1 MKTLRNLFA
10 LALVMLCAVNVSAGK
25 KVLLSANFDDGSV
38 VFNGWGNN
46 QTRDVVDGAFHV
58 NNPSA
63 VNSWES
69 QIAYDFN
76 DPFLPNN
83 EYTLTMKIRG
93 SAAGQITFGLQ
104 NADDGYISVG
114 EFGTIDF
121 DVDWVN
127 VRVKCLCNGEGGR
140 RFIASIGQF
149 EGDIYIDDF
158 ELAVYTESEE
168 VETGANIDLRWVNV
182 LTNSDLEGEE
192 MISFIKTE
200 NNPDVEDPL
209 ERIINAPITD
219 GIGKDGSRGIKVS
232 SFAGAAQDW
241 DAQFFIAL
249 PYALPEGTKYR
260 VKYDARASVETTL
273 VTQAH
278 SIPGNYLHYNMIG
291 TPTLTTDWQSF
302 EATGTLSASQAGNG
316 TFQSVCF
323 LLAINKEENVDFYFD
338 NLTFE
343 ILDNG
348 LLPQYSADIILMD
361 LARPTNI
368 PALVA
373 AGGKKRLILPEGTVA
388 VTINGETIDVYSAE
402 IYADGRFYAFIDA
415 EFCDDDDVQVTFTN
429 SADPAYQIIYTDDN
443 TVVPD
448 YHGKGYY
455 NERVSE
461 VDGAIPCE
469 FAAPEVMTINPGANA
484 FNLPVSFNTINIT
497 FDKAVCCDDLRGY
510 LGNERL
516 AVVPATGYAEQVKLT
531 RTSTEDLAEG
541 EYEVLIEDIHSEVGA
556 ELDKNFWGSVR
567 YTINIDQDKEDDNLV
582 NAGKK
587 ILLSTDFEDGRVVFF
602 GWGNDQTCDVVDGAF
617 HVNNPLA
624 VNSWES
630 QFAYDFGE
638 AFLPDAEYTITMRIR
653 GSGAGQIYAMLQIPE
668 GNYASVGDFE
678 AIDFD
683 ENWKEVRIKC
693 ICNGEGGRRLI
704 FSIGTFEGDIY
715 IEDFEF
721 SVYQEEDNDEV
732 PNLNWTNILTN
743 SDLEGEDNESF
754 KIREND
760 LGKVDSLGNFVISNA
775 EITDG
780 IGKDG
785 SRGIKITSFAGAS
798 DDWDAQFYIVLP
810 EPLSEGT
817 EYRVKFDYRASKEV
831 AVVAQAH
838 SAPTHYIFYDI
849 IGSYIPAFSTEWQ
862 TYEYTGKLSA
872 IQAGDG
878 TFQTIAF
885 DLAIN
890 KEEDVDFYFDNL
902 TFEICDNKEDND
914 TNQEPFSWA
923 NTFKV
928 RANDVS
934 VFKEISGYTYP
945 SEFGM
950 EITYNADYD
959 LYLVT
964 KFLGEDITALNYG
977 GISLK
982 LSDENPNKAEI
993 ATTAA
998 YLKTIVAGESYL
1010 TLKDMNLS
1018 TSPITLTHN
1027 GDGTISISDFCVS
1040 YMTYDVNWNQVHE
1053 LAALYTGVT
1062 TFEDGNIEDKP
1073 VVSSD
1078 MFVVSDASVFTGS
1091 SFTFPVSMTNEN
1103 SITAFQCDVYL
1114 SDGLALNFNEEW
1126 DYDVVLSAARKTSSH
1141 SVAVSQQPDGAYR
1154 VVVYSS
1160 GNKLFRGN
1168 EGELFT
1174 LNLTAWEGYAENQT
1188 VEIRNIRLS
1197 TSDQQEYLLNNVK
1210 ASVTVKSYTP
1220 ADANGDGQVTIVDVV
1235 AVVNAL
1241 MGITSDNFVFDAAD
1255 MDQNGEITIV
1265 DVVAVVNV
1273 LMGKNVQSYGARSI
1287 FRSDIH
1293 VADAEVKAGET
1304 TTLYVELDNAQAY
1317 TALQMDV
1324 ELPEGLNIEG
1334 VEMVGNSS
1342 HAVTC
1347 NEDGRIAAYSLNNS
1361 RFNGGKSLMG
1371 ITVKA
1376 DEGFAGTARVDF
1388 TNVRVVSMDVVETTL
1403 ADAYSTVIG
1412 GATDI
1417 DDVLSDESVQVIYY
1431 TTDGIASDVPHKGLN
1446 IIKRIY
1452 GDGRVEVNKEMFE

>member
-10 LALVMLCAVNVSAGK
+10 LALVMLCAMNVSAGK

-63 VNSWES
+63 VQPWES

-83 EYTLTMKIRG
+83 EYTLTMRIRG
-93 SAAGQITFGLQ
+93 SAPGQISMGFM
-104 NADDGYISVG
+104 NADDNYKSVG
-114 EFGTIDF
+114 EFGSVDF
-121 DVDWVN
+121 DESWRN
-127 VRVKCLCNGEGGR
+127 VIVKCLCNGEGGK
-140 RFIASIGQF
+140 RFLFSIGQF
-149 EGDIYIDDF
+149 EGDIYIDDI
-158 ELAVYTESEE
+158 ELSMYTETDD
-168 VETGANIDLRWVNV
+168 VETDANPDLRWGV
-182 LTNSDLEGEE
+182 LTNGDLEGEDNKSFVVYNRGN
-192 MISFIKTE
+192 IS
-200 NNPDVEDPL
+200 
-209 ERIINAPITD
+209 NAEITD
-219 GIGKDGSRGIKVS
+219 GIGKDGSRGIKVT
-232 SFAGAAQDW
+232 SFAGASSDW
-241 DAQFFIAL
+241 DYQFFIVL

-260 VKYDARASVETTL
+260 VKYDARASVETIL
-273 VTQAH
+273 DTQAQAT
-278 SIPGNYLHYNMIG
+278 PGSYLHYKMIG

-302 EATGTLSASQAGNG
+302 EATGTLDASQAGNG
-316 TFQSVCF
+316 TFQSIAF
-323 LLAINKEENVDFYFD
+323 NLAINKEEDVDFYFD

-343 ILDNG
+343 ICGNLSVDTALIAAVDALNALIVEVEAYQNTLDLTDEMQVSMNQE
-348 LLPQYSADIILMD
+348 LTTVIADAKAVAEAKESLEAVKNAEGFLNSVYMSVVGGIAGIEVQVAMDLMD
-361 LARPTNI
+361 TYETYTDEAGLQ
-368 PALVA
+368 A
-373 AGGKKRLILPEGTVA
+373 AIDKATEIYSYLMTGMGETTYTVA
-388 VTINGETIDVYSAE
+388 DLTAAVEAVKDAQE
-402 IYADGRFYAFIDA
+402 AFIV
-415 EFCDDDDVQVTFTN
+415 E
-429 SADPAYQIIYTDDN
+429 N
-443 TVVPD
+443 T
-448 YHGKGYY
+448 
-455 NERVSE
+455 
-461 VDGAIPCE
+461 
-469 FAAPEVMTINPGANA
+469 
-484 FNLPVSFNTINIT
+484 PV
-497 FDKAVCCDDLRGY
+497 
-510 LGNERL
+510 
-516 AVVPATGYAEQVKLT
+516 
-531 RTSTEDLAEG
+531 
-541 EYEVLIEDIHSEVGA
+541 
-556 ELDKNFWGSVR
+556 
-567 YTINIDQDKEDDNLV
+567 EDDNLTDI
-582 NAGKK
+582 GKK

-602 GWGNDQTCDVVDGAF
+602 GWGNDQTSDVVDGVF
-617 HVNNPLA
+617 HVNNPSA

-715 IEDFEF
+715 IDDFEF

-754 KIREND
+754 KMREND

-885 DLAIN
+885 ELSVD
-890 KEEDVDFYFDNL
+890 KEHDVDFYFDNL

-914 TNQEPFSWA
+914 TNQEPFSWV

-945 SEFGM
+945 SEFEM

-964 KFLGEDITALNYG
+964 KFLGEDITDLNYG

-982 LSDENPNKAEI
+982 LSDENPNEAEI

-1027 GDGTISISDFCVS
+1027 GDGTISISDFSIS
-1040 YMTYDVNWNQVHE
+1040 YMTYDANWNQLHE
-1053 LAALYTGVT
+1053 VAAYYTGVT
-1062 TFEDGNIEDKP
+1062 TFGDGNIEDKP

-1078 MFVVSDASVFTGS
+1078 MFVVSNTSVFTGS

-1141 SVAVSQQPDGAYR
+1141 SVAVSQQPDGAIR
-1154 VVVYSS
+1154 IAAYSS
-1160 GNKLFRGN
+1160 SNKLFRGN

-1174 LNLTAWEGYAENQT
+1174 LNLTALDGCAENQE

-1324 ELPEGLNIEG
+1324 ELPEGLSIEG

-1412 GATDI
+1412 GVTGI
-1417 DDVLSDESVQVIYY
+1417 DDVLSDDSVQIIYY
-1431 TTDGIASDVPHKGLN
+1431 TADGIASDVPHKGLN

-1452 GDGRVEVNKEMFE
+1452 GDGRVEISKEMFE